1 MSASTASEPGTS
13 LTRRFALDDVGRFI
27 LYAGRRFFADNGL
40 QLAGSLTYTTL
51 LALVPTAVVAFA
63 TLTGVPAFAPLRED
77 ILQAVFANLLP
88 TAMDVVQGE
97 FNRFASN
104 AGKLGLAGLVGMG
117 FTAVLTLSA
126 IEGAFNTIWRV
137 REKRPLAAR
146 LAVYWAIL
154 TLGPL
159 LFGAS
164 ISLTSYVYG
173 AARTTGIGG
182 YAPSWFS
189 PATIAPVTLAWLGFA
204 MLYFTL
210 PNRAV
215 RPLHALIG
223 GGVAAFL
230 FEALK
235 RAFAWYIVAFP
246 TYQAIYGAL
255 AAIPILLVWTY
266 LAWSVTLF
274 GALITASLPEW
285 RHRARMGTGAG
296 QGPAPRLAIALAML
310 ATLRRAARHG
320 HQIRRSALMEVSEA
334 PPDIEDDVLDKLQ
347 QKQFV
352 ARTGRDRWMLAR
364 DLAAVS
370 LYDLVVA
377 LDLVPFGG
385 DETANQEWAVPF
397 RDIVSRVD
405 ADQRDLM
412 SVSLD
417 RLLVG
422 VLPGH
427 ESGHEKAAA

>member
-1 MSASTASEPGTS
+1 MSDTAATGA
-13 LTRRFALDDVGRFI
+13 RGRIVQRFALDDVARFVR
-27 LYAGRRFFADNGL
+27 YALGRFFADNGL

-51 LALVPTAVVAFA
+51 LALVPTAVVGFA
-63 TLTGVPAFAPLRED
+63 TLAGVPAFAPFREQ
-77 ILQAVFANLLP
+77 ILEAVFTSLLP
-88 TAMDVVQGE
+88 DAMETVQAE
-97 FNRFASN
+97 FNRFAAN
-104 AGKLGLAGLVGMG
+104 AGKLGLAGLAGMAV
-117 FTAVLTLSA
+117 TAVLTLSA

-137 REKRPLAAR
+137 REKRALAAR
-146 LAVYWAIL
+146 LAIYWAIL

-173 AARTTGIGG
+173 AARTAGIEG
-182 YAPSWFS
+182 YAPGWLR
-189 PATIAPVTLAWLGFA
+189 PAAFAPVALAWLGFA
-204 MLYFTL
+204 WLYFTL

-230 FEALK
+230 FEGLK
-235 RAFAWYIVAFP
+235 RGFAWYVTAFP

-274 GALITASLPEW
+274 GALITASLPDW
-285 RHRARMGTGAG
+285 RHRARLGTGAG
-296 QGPAPRLAIALAML
+296 QGPAPRLAVALALL
-310 ATLRRAARHG
+310 ATLRQAARDG
-320 HQIRRSALMEVSEA
+320 QQIRRRELMAVTEA

-347 QKQFV
+347 HTRFV

-370 LYDLVVA
+370 LYDLLAA
-377 LDLVPFGG
+377 LELVPFGG
-385 DETANQEWAVPF
+385 DVTADQAWSAPF
-397 RDIVSRVD
+397 SDIVSRVD

-412 SVSLD
+412 SVPLD
-417 RLLVG
+417 RLLAG
-422 VLPGH
+422 VVPAHSKL
-427 ESGHEKAAA
+427 AAA

>member
-1 MSASTASEPGTS
+1 MSATTAPEAQSG
-13 LTRRFALDDVGRFI
+13 LIRRLALDDVGRFVR
-27 LYAGRRFFADNGL
+27 YAAARFFADNGL

-51 LALVPTAVVAFA
+51 LSLVPTAVVGFA
-63 TLTGVPAFAPLRED
+63 TLAGVPAFEPLREQ
-77 ILQAVFANLLP
+77 ILGAIFTSLLP
-88 TAMDVVQGE
+88 DAMETAQAE
-97 FNRFASN
+97 FNRFAAN

-137 REKRPLAAR
+137 REKRALAAR
-146 LAVYWAIL
+146 LAIYWAML

-164 ISLTSYVYG
+164 ISLTSYVYA
-173 AARTTGIGG
+173 AARTAGIEG
-182 YAPSWFS
+182 YAPGWLRPAAFS
-189 PATIAPVTLAWLGFA
+189 PIAFAWLGFA
-204 MLYFTL
+204 WLYFSL

-223 GGVAAFL
+223 GVVAAFL

-235 RAFAWYIVAFP
+235 RGFAWYVTAFP

-285 RHRARMGTGAG
+285 RHRARLGSGAG
-296 QGPAPRLAIALAML
+296 QGPAPRLAIALALL
-310 ATLRRAARHG
+310 ATLRQAARDG
-320 HQIRRSALMEVSEA
+320 QQIRRSELMAVSEA
-334 PPDIEDDVLDKLQ
+334 PPDVEDDVLDKLQ
-347 QKQFV
+347 HTRFV

-364 DLAAVS
+364 DLATVS
-370 LYDLVVA
+370 LYDLLAA
-377 LDLVPFGG
+377 LELVPFGG
-385 DETANQEWAVPF
+385 DVTADQAWAAPF
-397 RDIVSRVD
+397 RDIVGRVD

-412 SVSLD
+412 SVPLD
-417 RLLVG
+417 RLLAG
-422 VLPGH
+422 VLPAHG
-427 ESGHEKAAA
+427 KQATA

>member
-1 MSASTASEPGTS
+1 M
-13 LTRRFALDDVGRFI
+13 
-27 LYAGRRFFADNGL
+27 
-40 QLAGSLTYTTL
+40 
-51 LALVPTAVVAFA
+51 
-63 TLTGVPAFAPLRED
+63 
-77 ILQAVFANLLP
+77 
-88 TAMDVVQGE
+88 
-97 FNRFASN
+97 
-104 AGKLGLAGLVGMG
+104 
-117 FTAVLTLSA
+117 
-126 IEGAFNTIWRV
+126 
-137 REKRPLAAR
+137 
-146 LAVYWAIL
+146 
-154 TLGPL
+154 
-159 LFGAS
+159 
-164 ISLTSYVYG
+164 TSYVY
-173 AARTTGIGG
+173 AVARSGIEG
-182 YAPSWFS
+182 YAPGWLR
-189 PATIAPVTLAWLGFA
+189 PAAFAPIAFAWLGFA
-204 MLYFTL
+204 WLYFSL

-223 GGVAAFL
+223 AGVAAIL

-235 RAFAWYIVAFP
+235 RAFAWYITAFP
-246 TYQAIYGAL
+246 TYQAVYGAL

-334 PPDIEDDVLDKLQ
+334 PPDIEDDVLDRLQ
-347 QKQFV
+347 QKRFV
-352 ARTGRDRWMLAR
+352 ARTGRDRWMLSR

-385 DETANQEWAVPF
+385 DETTNQEWAAPF
-397 RDIVSRVD
+397 RDIVAQVD

-417 RLLVG
+417 RLLAG
-422 VLPGH
+422 VLPEH
-427 ESGHEKAAA
+427 ESGHKKAAA